1 MNPISTPQAQRPED
15 EMDKNAIISARI
27 LAHVANGMT
36 IDQAY
41 DAVFGEGAY
50 LKLAGELYDALRAK

>member
-1 MNPISTPQAQRPED
+1 MS
-15 EMDKNAIISARI
+15 KNQIISARI
-27 LAHVANGMT
+27 LAHMANGMT

-50 LKLAGELYDALRAK
+50 LKLAGEIYDQMRAKA

>member
-1 MNPISTPQAQRPED
+1 MS
-15 EMDKNAIISARI
+15 KNQIISARI
-27 LAHVANGMT
+27 LAEVVSGKT

-50 LKLAGELYDALRAK
+50 LKLAGEIYDQLRAKGQ